1 MEIRLAAVAV
11 RELPISFQEV
21 PCQDYAG
28 CVKKNSVGVLAL
40 SDGAGQ
46 LFSLTGNS

>member
-11 RELPISFQEV
+11 KGTSHIFSEV

-28 CVKKNSVGVLAL
+28 CVKKK
-40 SDGAGQ
+40 
-46 LFSLTGNS
+46 FSWSSGIK